1 MKSTRRNDGP
11 LGSVADGFRA
21 RLMALGYT
29 SGSARFEL
37 RMMGQLGRWM
47 AAEGVEVVRLDEAL
61 VDRFLAARRACGQ
74 RPALGARSFVQL
86 VEYLRE
92 QGTIGPK
99 AQPPATPL
107 GALLERYHGWLVRE
121 RGLAAETVLRYEKL
135 ARRFLAERAPHQ
147 GTGVEG
153 LAGAEVSAFLLRE
166 CERLSVG
173 SAKGRVAELRA
184 LLRFLYVEGLIE
196 RALAAAVPPVAG
208 WRDARLPKTISAAQV
223 SQILVGCDR
232 SCAMGRRDLAML
244 TLLARLG
251 LRSIEIARL
260 EIGDLDWRAGE
271 LVVRGKAR
279 RRERLPMPHEVGEAL
294 VAYLRDGRPRAETRQ
309 VFLTCRAPVRAIRP
323 DLVSDVVRRACLR
336 AGLAPV
342 GAHRLRHA
350 LASEMLRQGASLVE
364 IGQILRHRDLA
375 TTAIYAKVD
384 LGALRHLA
392 QPWPGASR

>member
-1 MKSTRRNDGP
+1 MASTRRNDGP
-11 LGSVADGFRA
+11 LGPVADGFRA

-29 SGSARFEL
+29 SGSARLQL

-47 AAEGVEVVRLDEAL
+47 EAEGAEIVRLDEGL
-61 VDRFLAARRACGQ
+61 VDRFLAARRVRGE
-74 RPALGARSFVQL
+74 RPALGARSFVPL
-86 VEYLRE
+86 VEHLRD
-92 QGTIGPK
+92 QGAIGPK
-99 AQPPATPL
+99 AHPPATPL

-121 RGLAAETVLRYEKL
+121 RGLAAATVQRYQTL
-135 ARRFLAERAPHQ
+135 ARRFFAERAPHQ

-153 LAGAEVSAFLLRE
+153 LAGADVSAFLLRE
-166 CERLSVG
+166 CERLAVE
-173 SAKGRVAELRA
+173 SAKGRVAELRS
-184 LLRFLYVEGLIE
+184 LLRFLYVEGLTE
-196 RALAAAVPPVAG
+196 QALAAAVPPVAG
-208 WRDARLPKTISAAQV
+208 WRDARLPAILSAAEV
-223 SQILVGCDR
+223 SRLVAGCDR

-279 RRERLPMPHEVGEAL
+279 RRERLPMPQEVGETL
-294 VAYLRDGRPRAETRQ
+294 VAYLRDGRPHAEVRQ

-350 LASEMLRQGASLVE
+350 LAAEMLRQGASLVE
-364 IGQILRHRDLA
+364 IGQVLRHRDLA

-384 LGALRHLA
+384 LGAIRHLA
-392 QPWPGASR
+392 QPWPGAPR

>member
-1 MKSTRRNDGP
+1 MAGTRRKDGP
-11 LGSVADGFRA
+11 LGPIADGYRA
-21 RLMALGYT
+21 RLRALGYT
-29 SGSARFEL
+29 AGSARFQL

-47 AAEGVEVVRLDEAL
+47 EVEGAEAVRLDEAL
-61 VDRFLAARRACGQ
+61 VDRFLAARRARGQ
-74 RPALGARSFVQL
+74 RPALGTRSFIAL
-86 VEYLRE
+86 VEHLRE
-92 QGTIGPK
+92 QGAIGPE
-99 AQPPATPL
+99 ARPPATPL
-107 GALLERYHGWLVRE
+107 GALLERYRGWLVRE
-121 RGLAAETVLRYEKL
+121 RGLAAATVLRYETL
-135 ARRFLAERAPHQ
+135 ARRFLAQRARHG

-173 SAKGRVAELRA
+173 SAKGRVAELRS
-184 LLRFLYVEGLIE
+184 LLRFLYVEGLTE
-196 RALAAAVPPVAG
+196 RAPAAAVPPVAG
-208 WRDARLPKTISAAQV
+208 WRDVGLPATISPAEVRQLLA
-223 SQILVGCDR
+223 GCDR
-232 SCAMGRRDLAML
+232 SSAMGRRDLAML

-279 RRERLPMPHEVGEAL
+279 RRERLPMPQEVGEAL
-294 VAYLRDGRPRAETRQ
+294 VAYLREGRPDAEVRR

-350 LASEMLRQGASLVE
+350 LAAELLRQGAGLVE
-364 IGQILRHRDLA
+364 IGQVLRHRDLA

-392 QPWPGASR
+392 QPWPGAPR